1 MNSGS
6 ERLEKAIEEAIR
18 AKMNENG
25 GTAVLRMKAT
35 GRELFVTKS
44 VWDPKDW
51 TLYDGCELVVGDT
64 SPEHICH
71 LIRIGKCYR

>member
-1 MNSGS
+1 MTT
-6 ERLEKAIEEAIR
+6 LEQRIKVAIMK
-18 AKMNENG
+18 KMDENG
-25 GTAVLRMKAT
+25 GTASLKMKKT

-44 VWDPKDW
+44 VWDSREW

-71 LIRIGKCYR
+71 LIAIGNCYV